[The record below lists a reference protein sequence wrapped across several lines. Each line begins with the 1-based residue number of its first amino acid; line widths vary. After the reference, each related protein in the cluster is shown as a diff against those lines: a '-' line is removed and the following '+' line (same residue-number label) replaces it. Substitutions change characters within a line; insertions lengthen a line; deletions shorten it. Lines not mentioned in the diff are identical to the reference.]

1 MGFRTILV
9 LGFVFGVTGCTE
21 REQVSTGPAGNAAM
35 SEPDIAAATVVD
47 EVWRDETFM
56 AVVAVEDLERLGT
69 EKLDDL
75 NFALADED
83 LEAAKAAA
91 DWLATHDTDSN
102 IQSDWM
108 PYLYRMRTEAEAVA
122 TATDISAA
130 QSAAQRMTV
139 LCQECHAAAG
149 INAQLNR

>member
-47 EVWRDETFM
+47 EVWRDETFIEHM
-56 AVVAVEDLERLGT
+56 HLHA

>member
-1 MGFRTILV
+1 MRLRTILA
-9 LGFVFGVTGCTE
+9 LGLVCAVTACAE
-21 REQVSTGPAGNAAM
+21 KEQAASVPAGDTAMAA
-35 SEPDIAAATVVD
+35 PDVDSATAVD
-47 EVWRDETFM
+47 EVWQNEAF
-56 AVVAVEDLERLGT
+56 VEHMHLHAER
-69 EKLDDL
+69 LDDL

-108 PYLYRMRTEAEAVA
+108 PFLYRMRTDAEAVVEA
-122 TATDISAA
+122 PDIASAQA
-130 QSAAQRMTV
+130 AAQRITTQ
-139 LCQECHAAAG
+139 CQECHRAAG